1 MLPRRRRGV
10 PEAVEAY
17 SPPTK
22 TRGPTLVAWVGE
34 FKDAWDGRG
43 ERPIH
48 LHAPFAPLPFAEH
61 VAADLR
67 SALDLLR
74 DPEPVLLPNPTATAL
89 FDQIVDAAQSLGPNS
104 GGDDTVLAFIV
115 SHGYLEPQTER
126 LMVAGADT
134 THRTADVR
142 RAVDVESL
150 IATMQ
155 GDLEG
160 GKILLCLDTCHA
172 GAAVA
177 PRWQSAIS
185 AVDRKVYVLGAC
197 LPDQE
202 AYRGVFSQAVT
213 KVLREI
219 ANDRHRDSSAKEY
232 ISFFEFRRRV
242 ASALRSM
249 LETAGHPRQ
258 ELIGT
263 NVQEQDDTRFLRNP
277 QFTDAAP
284 AGSPLSAMVREFAAS
299 LGDRAVDPEHFLTR
313 GFGLAGRGG
322 DNQQPQ
328 CLFTGRREPLKR
340 IVDWLDDETGDES
353 ILLLTG
359 SPGVGKSALLGI
371 VVCAAHSEIHEDG
384 AIADELRLRLPSGLP
399 HRRTPGR
406 IAAVHAR
413 QRDLS
418 EIMTSIVA
426 QLALGQRIARIG
438 SLTMRTLCEAVS
450 ALTGPIPV
458 IVLDALD
465 ESHDIDSVSE
475 LLLALVR
482 TQRPDG
488 APGCRIVLGTRPWWS
503 ASAPMTELRTVT
515 EDLGTLI
522 DLDSEDPE
530 VVSQDIREYLRD
542 LLATSDRYQRNELR
556 PVLAALV
563 AGVAKRLAFPVDN
576 GQPALGGFLRAR
588 LIAELLEHEGPTSP
602 TAVPAAVAGV
612 PIDLREILDRHLDL
626 ESAGRNRVRAIL
638 TAVAFAQGDGMPRDL
653 ICALAKAFTTEPVD
667 GTVFDDSFGAFAF
680 FLRASVDPQS
690 GTILYRLFHQSLVDY
705 LLEEANSLASPAA
718 VLKRLLDE
726 IELDQDGI
734 RAWAAADPYLIRHA
748 ARHAVLAGELDTLL
762 GEAEFLVCAD
772 PTRLAAELPPLLQIE
787 DETARRNVIVYRTSQ
802 PLYAESTLTRRR
814 DLFLI
819 DGLRHGFVA
828 SGSTITGRLKKGVT
842 RWSPSW
848 STGGTVDSRLLAT
861 LSGHRGG
868 VNALV
873 VTRINDQPVVVSG
886 GFVDGEL
893 RIWDLVQ
900 GLQVGEAF
908 GGSDGRVLAL
918 AAMDV
923 EGRPAIVVGGG
934 NHGVPGF
941 IRAWD
946 LEDRRP
952 LGPAVRD
959 GRRHPGAVKEV
970 AVIELD
976 ERQIIV
982 SGDEGPLGG
991 DGTIQ
996 LWDAASQSPV
1006 ADPVEIGNGVDAMTV
1021 TLIDGRPTAVVAS
1034 FRKVQSWDLATLTP
1048 IGLHDGTESGLF
1060 AVEDSGIFAVAA
1072 SDVEGLPVAV
1082 LAGGVLR
1089 GTVQTYDPASG
1100 IRTGTWPTQDR
1111 SAVYSV
1117 AIAAVAESPVV
1128 FTGSSTNGVIH
1139 GWYLNDHSQFG
1150 RPFVGHESDV
1160 SALAVAEVGRRAVLV
1175 SASGGL
1181 VGDGTVRIWDLAD
1194 QGASAPKIDCHRTR
1208 VASSFTADVEGRA
1221 VAVTADVE
1229 GGVLTWDVQDGRL
1242 IGAPLAADCSLYA
1255 LEVVAVGERQVL
1267 ITAGF
1272 RDIGGGGPFGFWD
1285 IVTGDALESASGE
1298 PSGWFSKHVF
1308 ALSAI
1313 CLNRRVLCVMVSGVR
1328 QNPDDDDSLELWE
1341 FDTGRGMRE
1350 VSTVP
1355 LGGHHGAVHGVSTM
1369 LLGDMPVAV
1378 TCGEDRTLRLWDLES
1393 RTLIG
1398 PAVND
1403 HMSPIRAMSTITAG
1417 RRPIAVTGDESGEL
1431 RLWHISEDGLKSE
1444 FRARQDEGIRE
1455 LAVTELDGRL
1465 LAATAGFWTLRVW
1478 DLGTTRQV
1486 YEYSLPHGIGTISWA
1501 PDGSLVVG
1509 FGNEVACLGRSAW
1522 ESQW

>member
-1 MLPRRRRGV
+1 M
-10 PEAVEAY
+10 
-17 SPPTK
+17 K
-22 TRGPTLVAWVGE
+22 THGPTLVAWVGE

-48 LHAPFAPLPFAEH
+48 LHAPFAPLPFAED
-61 VAADLR
+61 VAAELR

-74 DPEPVLLPNPTATAL
+74 DPKPVLLPNPTATAL
-89 FDQIVDAAQSLGPNS
+89 FDQIVDAAQSLEPS
-104 GGDDTVLAFIV
+104 SVGDDTALAFVI

-134 THRTADVR
+134 THRTGNVH

-177 PRWQSAIS
+177 LRWQSAIS
-185 AVDRKVYVLGAC
+185 ADDRKVYVLGAC

-213 KVLREI
+213 QVLREM

-242 ASALRSM
+242 ASAQRSM
-249 LETAGHPRQ
+249 LEAAGLPRQ

-263 NVQEQDDTRFLRNP
+263 NVQEYDDTQFLRNP
-277 QFTDAAP
+277 RFTDAVP
-284 AGSPLSAMVREFAAS
+284 TGWSLSAMVLEFAAS

-313 GFGLAGRGG
+313 GFGLAGRDG
-322 DNQQPQ
+322 DKKLPQ
-328 CLFTGRREPLKR
+328 CLFTGRREALKR
-340 IVDWLDDETGDES
+340 LFGWLDDETVDES

-371 VVCAAHSEIHEDG
+371 LVCATHSEIPEDG
-384 AIADELRLRLPSGLP
+384 AIADELRLRLPSRLP
-399 HRRTPGR
+399 RRRTPGR

-413 QRDLS
+413 QRGLA

-450 ALTGPIPV
+450 ALAGPIPV

-482 TQRPDG
+482 IRRPDG

-503 ASAPMTELRTVT
+503 ASVPMAELRAVA

-588 LIAELLEHEGPTSP
+588 LIAELLEHDGPTSLS
-602 TAVPAAVAGV
+602 AVPAAVAGV
-612 PIDLREILDRHLDL
+612 PIGLREILDRHLEL

-705 LLEEANSLASPAA
+705 LCEEANSLASPAV
-718 VLKRLLDE
+718 VLSRLLDE
-726 IELDQDGI
+726 VELDEDGV
-734 RAWAAADPYLIRHA
+734 RTWAAADPYLIRHA
-748 ARHAVLAGELDTLL
+748 ARHAVLAGELGTLL

-772 PTRLAAELPPLLQIE
+772 STRLAAELPPLLQIE
-787 DETARRNVIVYRTSQ
+787 DETARRNLIVYRTSQ
-802 PLYAESTLTRRR
+802 PLYAESALTRRR

-819 DGLRHGFVA
+819 DSLRHGFVV
-828 SGSTITGRLKKGVT
+828 SGSTITGHLKKSVT

-848 STGGTVDSRLLAT
+848 STGATVDSRLLAT
-861 LSGHRGG
+861 LHGHRGG

-873 VTRINDQPVVVSG
+873 VTRINGLPVVVSG

-893 RIWDLVQ
+893 RIWDLFQ
-900 GLQVGEAF
+900 GLQLGEAF
-908 GGSDGRVLAL
+908 GGSDGRVLAI
-918 AAMDV
+918 AAIDL

-941 IRAWD
+941 IRVWD

-959 GRRHPGAVKEV
+959 GRRHPGVVKEV
-970 AVIELD
+970 TVIELD

-1006 ADPVEIGNGVDAMTV
+1006 ADPIEIGNGVDAMAV
-1021 TLIDGRPTAVVAS
+1021 TRIDGRPTAVVAS
-1034 FRKVQSWDLATLTP
+1034 FRKVQSLDLAMLKP
-1048 IGLHDGTESGLF
+1048 IGF
-1060 AVEDSGIFAVAA
+1060 AVENSGIFAIAA

-1089 GTVQTYDPASG
+1089 GTIQTYDPASG

-1111 SAVYSV
+1111 NAVYSV
-1117 AIAAVAESPVV
+1117 AIAAIAGRPVV
-1128 FTGSSTNGVIH
+1128 FAGSSTNGVIC
-1139 GWYLNDHSQFG
+1139 GSYLDDHSQFG

-1160 SALAVAEVGRRAVLV
+1160 SALTVTEVGRRAVLV

-1181 VGDGTVRIWDLAD
+1181 TGDGTVRIWDLAD
-1194 QGASAPKIDCHRTR
+1194 QGTTTPKIDCHRAQVT
-1208 VASSFTADVEGRA
+1208 SSATMDFEGRA
-1221 VAVTADVE
+1221 IAVTADVE
-1229 GGVLTWDVQDGRL
+1229 GGVLSWDMQDGRL
-1242 IGAPLAADCSLYA
+1242 VSAPLAANRSLYA
-1255 LEVVAVGERQVL
+1255 LDIVVVGQRQVL

-1272 RDIGGGGPFGFWD
+1272 PDFGGGGPFAFWD
-1285 IVTGDALESASGE
+1285 VSTGDELAVAADQ
-1298 PSGWFSKHVF
+1298 PSRWFSKHVF

-1313 CLNRRVLCVMVSGVR
+1313 CIDGRMLCVVVSGVR
-1328 QNPDDDDSLELWE
+1328 QSPNDDDSLELWE
-1341 FDTGRGMRE
+1341 FDTSRRMRE
-1350 VSTVP
+1350 VSAVP
-1355 LGGHHGAVHGVSTM
+1355 LSGHRGAVHEVSAM
-1369 LLGDMPVAV
+1369 LIGDRPAAV
-1378 TCGEDRTLRLWDLES
+1378 SCAEDRTLRLWDLES

-1398 PAVND
+1398 PAVQD
-1403 HMSPIRAMSTITAG
+1403 HTAPIRAMSTIMSG
-1417 RRPIAVTGDESGEL
+1417 RRPIVVTGDESGEL
-1431 RLWHISEDGLKSE
+1431 RLWHVSEDGLKSE
-1444 FRARQDEGIRE
+1444 FRARQGEGITA
-1455 LAVTELDGRL
+1455 LAVTEFDGRL
-1465 LAATAGFWTLRVW
+1465 LAATAGLWTLRVW
-1478 DLGTTRQV
+1478 DLSTGRQV
-1486 YEYSLPHGIGTISWA
+1486 YEYNLPQGIGTISWA
-1501 PDGSLVVG
+1501 SDGSLVVG
-1509 FGNEVACLGRSAW
+1509 FGNEVACFGTSAW
-1522 ESQW
+1522 ELQW